1 MNKSEAPPIFV
12 WVLALGATGFL
23 AGFFGPMILN
33 PQANQGP
40 LLGLLITG
48 PLGAA
53 AGAVL
58 GLLFKFLPVA
68 PKHKTASLFA
78 LCGIGG
84 IAVLYFCLPEP
95 KVLAYIV
102 DGSVTACN
110 KPSER
115 MEQAIKD
122 WEQRVAN
129 FTSSKPR
136 EGWKEDTQR
145 MLREAGVVLTVDVA
159 RQATLLEHRKPWD
172 FGRIAASSWIAK
184 PESRPYFARFA
195 DSECS
200 AYDKVEFPLY
210 VATGQGSSTWPP
222 SELSNFLNLAVIEP
236 VPARYRPLLQ

>member
-1 MNKSEAPPIFV
+1 MNNNAPPIFV
-12 WVLALGATGFL
+12 WALALGVTGFIT
-23 AGFFGPMILN
+23 GFFGPMVLN

-53 AGAVL
+53 TGAVL
-58 GLLFKFLPVA
+58 GLLFKFLPIA
-68 PKHKTASLFA
+68 PKHKTASLFSI
-78 LCGIGG
+78 CGIGG

-102 DGSVTACN
+102 DGAVTRCN

-136 EGWKEDTQR
+136 DGWKEDTAR
-145 MLREAGVVLTVDVA
+145 MLREEGVVLTVNIT
-159 RQATLLEHRKPWD
+159 RQASLLEHRKPWD
-172 FGRIAASSWIAK
+172 FSRVTVSSWTTK
-184 PESRPYFARFA
+184 PDSRPYFARFA
-195 DSECS
+195 GSDCG

-210 VATGQGSSTWPP
+210 VATGQGSGTWPP
-222 SELSNFLNLAVIEP
+222 SELSNFLNLTVIEP
-236 VPARYRPLLQ
+236 TQARYRQLLQ